1 MIYNS
6 SMQQLPPFQ
15 EIDYL
20 VIGHIT
26 QDITPQGPRMGG
38 TATFSALTARAL
50 GLRVGI
56 VTAWGSELALDA
68 LGQIPVA
75 NFQTERSTTFE
86 NIYAP
91 QGRVQIL
98 HHVAPSLDF
107 HHIPE
112 AWRQTPIIHLGPVA
126 QEVEPGLIR
135 YIQSSLV
142 GLTPQGWLRAW
153 DEKGHVYATEWPEAA
168 FSLRQAGAA
177 VISVED
183 VSSSEER
190 IEEMASYC
198 RILAVTEA
206 SHGSRLYWNGDVRR
220 FRPPIVP
227 EVDATGAGDIY
238 AAAFFSRLYSTRD
251 PWEAA
256 RFATLVSSFSVTRTG
271 LDSIPTPAEIQ
282 ECLTE
287 VL

>member
-1 MIYNS
+1 MHK
-6 SMQQLPPFQ
+6 LPPLE

-26 QDITPQGPRMGG
+26 QDLTPDGPRMGG

-56 VTAWGSELALDA
+56 VTSWGEE
-68 LGQIPVA
+68 IPSDTLHHITVV
-75 NFQTERSTTFE
+75 NYPTECSTTFE
-86 NIYAP
+86 NIYTS

-98 HHVAPSLDF
+98 HKVAPTLDY

-126 QEVEPGLIR
+126 QEVEPGIIR
-135 YIQSSLV
+135 HISSSLI

-153 DEKGHVYATEWPEAA
+153 DENGHVHPSEWPEAS
-168 FSLRQAGAA
+168 FTLNQAGAA
-177 VISVED
+177 ILSVED
-183 VSSSEER
+183 VGNSEER
-190 IEEMASYC
+190 IEEMASAC
-198 RILAVTEA
+198 RIFAVTEA
-206 SHGSRLYWNGDVRR
+206 SFGSRLYWNGDVRR
-220 FRPPIVP
+220 FRPPPVNQ
-227 EVDATGAGDIY
+227 VDATGAGDIY
-238 AAAFFSRLYSTRD
+238 AAAFFIRLYTTRD

-256 RFATLVSSFSVTRTG
+256 RFATQLSAYSVTRSG
-271 LDSIPTPAEIQ
+271 FESIPTSTEIQ
-282 ECLTE
+282 ESLIE

>member
-1 MIYNS
+1 MRN
-6 SMQQLPPFQ
+6 LPALE

-26 QDITPQGPRMGG
+26 QDLTPQGPRMGG
-38 TATFSALTARAL
+38 TATFSSLTAHAL
-50 GLRVGI
+50 GMRVGI
-56 VTAWGSELALDA
+56 VTSWGEELPTDSLN
-68 LGQIPVA
+68 QIA
-75 NFQTERSTTFE
+75 IKNYITERSTTFE
-86 NIYAP
+86 NIYTP

-98 HHVAPSLDF
+98 HYVAPRLDF

-112 AWRQTPIIHLGPVA
+112 TWRQTPIIHLGPVA
-126 QEVEPGLIR
+126 QEVEPGIVR
-135 YIQSSLV
+135 HIPSSLI

-153 DEKGHVYATEWPEAA
+153 DEKGHVYACEWPEAA
-168 FSLRQAGAA
+168 FALQKAGVA
-177 VISVED
+177 VLSVED
-183 VSSSEER
+183 VANSEER

-220 FRPPIVP
+220 FRPPPMV

-238 AAAFFSRLYSTRD
+238 AAAFFVRLYSTRD

-256 RFATLVSSFSVTRTG
+256 RFATQLSAYSVTRTG
-271 LDSIPTPAEIQ
+271 LESIPTSHEIQ
-282 ECLTE
+282 ECLIE

>member
-6 SMQQLPPFQ
+6 SMQQLVPLQ

-56 VTAWGSELALDA
+56 VTSWGSELALDA
-68 LGQIPVA
+68 LDQIPVA
-75 NFQTERSTTFE
+75 NFPTERSTTFE
-86 NIYAP
+86 NIYTP

-98 HHVAPSLDF
+98 HYVAPTLDF

-126 QEVEPGLIR
+126 QEVEPGLVR
-135 YIQSSLV
+135 HIQSSLV

-153 DEKGHVYATEWPEAA
+153 DEKGHVYPTEWPEAA

-183 VSSSEER
+183 VSGSEER
-190 IEEMASYC
+190 IEEMAFYC

>member
-1 MIYNS
+1 MHKLS
-6 SMQQLPPFQ
+6 HLE

-26 QDITPQGPRMGG
+26 QDLTPDGPRMGG

-56 VTAWGSELALDA
+56 VTSWGEEISSDTLHH
-68 LGQIPVA
+68 ITVVNYP
-75 NFQTERSTTFE
+75 TERSTTFE
-86 NIYAP
+86 NIYTP
-91 QGRVQIL
+91 QGRVQTL
-98 HHVAPSLDF
+98 HNVAPSLDY

-135 YIQSSLV
+135 HLSSSLI

-153 DEKGHVYATEWPEAA
+153 DKNGHVHPCEWPEAS
-168 FSLRQAGAA
+168 FTLNQAGAA

-183 VSSSEER
+183 VGNNDER
-190 IEEMASYC
+190 IEEMASAC

-206 SHGSRLYWNGDVRR
+206 SCGSHLYWNGDVRH
-220 FRPPIVP
+220 FLPPAVSQL
-227 EVDATGAGDIY
+227 DATGAGDVY
-238 AAAFFSRLYSTRD
+238 AAAFFVRLYATRD

-256 RFATLVSSFSVTRTG
+256 RFATQLSAYSVTRSG
-271 LDSIPTPAEIQ
+271 FESIPTSAEIQ
-282 ECLTE
+282 ESLIE